1 MKVYNKD
8 TGEMVNLICLINEK
22 NIASDVIETY
32 VQINYESLNYGI
44 YNIRPKNGSWVY
56 SMTNKEI
63 NYWVDI
69 FKCAEEVTFV
79 KNEAYKNIDTDIDI
93 NLDENIMIETLSNG
107 SFNYINLDDLV
118 SELYH
123 AYRICYESYF
133 KNNKT
138 KENMPTN
145 NDELIC
151 RLDTLYSYVMGV
163 KDCYSPCSELD
174 KLPYCLDNIV
184 KDIGEIL
191 TDLKNKKDDKN
202 ARNNIHGLR

>member
-1 MKVYNKD
+1 MQVYNKD
-8 TGEMVNLICLINEK
+8 TGETFNLICLINGK
-22 NIASDVIETY
+22 DISCRVIDNCVKINSHVKHYDISGKDLEIFY
-32 VQINYESLNYGI
+32 EMKDSQINYWI
-44 YNIRPKNGSWVY
+44 
-56 SMTNKEI
+56 
-63 NYWVDI
+63 DI
-69 FKCAEEVTFV
+69 FKCAKEVTFV

-93 NLDENIMIETLSNG
+93 NLDENIMIETLSKNI
-107 SFNYINLDDLV
+107 FNYINLDDLV

-145 NDELIC
+145 NDELIP

-163 KDCYSPCSELD
+163 KDCYRSFSESD
-174 KLPYCLDNIV
+174 ELPYCLNKII
-184 KDIGEIL
+184 KDIGEVL

-202 ARNNIHGLR
+202 V